1 MEPLRGGRESI
12 PVDLRAE
19 PSVLPG
25 CLELHFPY
33 LGGKSTHLHLAWA
46 NPGRNVQGTM
56 VSSQSPPRE
65 PHLTRSTSSIAVPE
79 GPRSRGGKQR
89 FNRPVPTQ
97 RPLLLHM
104 PPTLPALGGPPPLC
118 QAARTST
125 GSSGRGRPG
134 LDMEVKVVLGCS
146 SPDQGYPA
154 PPCPTGTP
162 HNLTLILTS
171 FGASFF
177 TSLSNRSPK
186 PVNTRLGPHRMPQ
199 H

>member
-104 PPTLPALGGPPPLC
+104 PPTLPALGGPPPVPGSKNIHWEQWEG
-118 QAARTST
+118 QAWAGHGSEGGSWLFFPRSRLPST
-125 GSSGRGRPG
+125 PMPYR
-134 LDMEVKVVLGCS
+134 D
-146 SPDQGYPA
+146 SP
-154 PPCPTGTP
+154 
-162 HNLTLILTS
+162 
-171 FGASFF
+171 
-177 TSLSNRSPK
+177 
-186 PVNTRLGPHRMPQ
+186 
-199 H
+199 